1 MRTVIA
7 LLSAVVTLAA
17 CDKIGVPNPFA
28 GDKPGSTTKGE
39 VVPVKKTTA
48 ARGFARTD
56 LDSLTAA
63 VRDGDYEKLFSLLS
77 VEFQRKQEVEVERIR
92 TALASP
98 DAAVRAKAETE
109 LAELKMSPEA
119 FKAGD
124 AKMMAMKLALAKAT
138 IASWPTAIREMKAIK
153 ADDARAEVV
162 YVDTTGREGTLRFVK
177 EDGEWKLVP

>member
-1 MRTVIA
+1 MRNVIA
-7 LLSAVVTLAA
+7 LLSAVVTLVA

-28 GDKPGSTTKGE
+28 GDKPASSTKAE
-39 VVPVKKTTA
+39 VVPKKTTA

-109 LAELKMSPEA
+109 LAELKMTPEE
-119 FKAGD
+119 FKSGD
-124 AKMMAMKLALAKAT
+124 AKKMAMKLALAKAT

-177 EDGEWKLVP
+177 EEGEWKLVP